1 MKIKNKLNKLISGF
15 TAAVMCIT
23 MLPNLPNSSA
33 ANVGDIFRVSSET
46 NKYIGVCNGYE
57 HEVSIDVTG
66 GNGSMT
72 LGQNAYFNAEWSV
85 SVPGGNFIARRGM
98 QYGALRKATDYSY
111 IRLDY
116 EADFRQTGTGNEFG
130 HSSLYVSGWFQN
142 RGLDENVPLVKYY
155 IIEDWV
161 DWCPDA
167 SGKTVT
173 IDGAQYKIFKMN
185 YSGPTINNG
194 FETYTRYYSVRQT
207 KRTSGFI
214 TVTDHFEAWE
224 KEGWDIGNLY
234 DVNMCVEGYQSKGY
248 ADVDVNFYPGPIPDP
263 VPQPQPEPDPVPDK
277 NGHYINEKFES
288 GTGDFVPR
296 GGSLIEITSSVSN
309 SGNKSLAVSEREDS
323 WHGVEIEL
331 DPEFFKAGETY
342 GFSVMAM
349 QNKSSSENFSMALR
363 YFTSDAP
370 YDQYA
375 NIATAKGEKG
385 EWVQLANPS
394 FTIPDGAAN
403 LVLHINTDTEDAAT
417 TTDFFI
423 DDFIIALENK
433 IPVNEQ
439 PEKLIRGDLDNDG
452 RISIFDLSLERNAII
467 NSSSGDSYSPAADV
481 DGDGMV
487 AVNDLVLLSQY
498 IHGKITKF
506 PSAAPSTETASE

>member
-46 NKYIGVCNGYE
+46 NRYIGVCNGYE
-57 HEVSIDVTG
+57 HEISIDVTG

-72 LGQNAYFNAEWSV
+72 LGQDAYFNAEWSV

-116 EADFRQTGTGNEFG
+116 EADFRQTGSANG

-173 IDGAQYKIFKMN
+173 IDGAQYKIFQMN

-207 KRTSGFI
+207 KRSSGHI
-214 TVTDHFEAWE
+214 TVSDHFKAWE
-224 KEGWDIGNLY
+224 NEGWAMAYLS
-234 DVNMCVEGYQSKGY
+234 DVTLCAEGYQSSGY
-248 ADVDVNFYPGPIPDP
+248 ADVKKLNIDYTTPI
-263 VPQPQPEPDPVPDK
+263 PQPEPEPVLEPDE

-288 GTGDFVPR
+288 YDIDFVSR
-296 GGSLIEITSSVSN
+296 GDALIDITSSVSN
-309 SGNKSLAVSEREDS
+309 SGNKSLAVIGRTES
-323 WHGVEIEL
+323 WNGVEIEL
-331 DPEFFKAGETY
+331 DPETFKAGGTY

-349 QNKSSSENFSMALR
+349 QNDSPSENFSLTLQ
-363 YFTSDAP
+363 YCNSYGLTYGF
-370 YDQYA
+370 DQYA
-375 NIATAKGEKG
+375 YIATAKGKKG

-394 FTIPDGAAN
+394 FTIPDGATN
-403 LVLHINTDTEDAAT
+403 LVLYVNTYADDVAT
-417 TTDFFI
+417 TTDFFV

-433 IPVNEQ
+433 ISVNEKS
-439 PEKLIRGDLDNDG
+439 EKFIRGDLDNDG
-452 RISIFDLSLERNAII
+452 KITIFGLSLERNAII

-506 PSAAPSTETASE
+506 PTAAPSIETASE